1 MFDKFYF
8 KPSNFLNILNT
19 ERQEGVWMGVCLQ
32 NSILPEFHGE
42 LPDNIPCSRSLCS
55 SILRDDSWGKGKLK
69 CQIVLFWSISIPY
82 HALTVCRCS
91 FLRMSAFIIQ
101 VMLLETEVLCKCV
114 FSDYTM
120 SVKNGQLISLI

>member
-1 MFDKFYF
+1 
-8 KPSNFLNILNT
+8 
-19 ERQEGVWMGVCLQ
+19 MGVCLQ

-42 LPDNIPCSRSLCS
+42 LPDNIPCSRSLFS
-55 SILRDDSWGKGKLK
+55 SILRDDSGGKGKLK
-69 CQIVLFWSISIPY
+69 CQIVKLFWSISIPY

-101 VMLLETEVLCKCV
+101 VMLLETEALCKCV

-120 SVKNGQLISLI
+120 SVKNGQLISLIWQKFVLN